1 VAVDETTGTG
11 AIVARLKDELAALDR
26 AYSAGHHGLWSARRR
41 SELVDVALR
50 EVFAATAPAG
60 ARIALAALG
69 GYGRGVLVPGSDVD
83 LLLIHD
89 GSAAEDLS
97 AVASSFLYP
106 LWDAGVAIGH
116 AVRTPEEAEAAAAER
131 LDTMTATLDARLL
144 AGDGDLFARATEGV
158 LRRVRE
164 DPSSFA
170 VRLGAAASER
180 RERYGS
186 AAHLLEPNLK
196 DGGGGL
202 RDVASLGWL
211 ERVLGRSLEEAGA
224 LGPGERASLAAAEEF
239 LTRVRS
245 ALHLET
251 GKRADRLVLDQQP
264 AVARAM
270 GFSDEPRL
278 LAEDGLMRALFE
290 HARSVEYLTEEILIE
305 RRRPGEGRVRAPSPP
320 TDVESVLRLFVG
332 SDGASRSPLPA
343 ELDAAKALEL
353 TDELSW
359 TDETR
364 DAFLAV
370 LRSERGSRSLG
381 TLDRLDILGRLI
393 PEWRGV
399 RCRPQRDPYH
409 RSTVDV
415 HLRST
420 LEGMRSALRDDA
432 RDDPVAREAA
442 EQIADPDAALL
453 GALLHDIGKNGE
465 GAHVTAGVRL
475 AGQALER
482 MRLPARTRELAHFM
496 VEHHLLLP
504 DTATRRDLGD
514 DELVLDVASKVG
526 SPERLAA
533 LYLLSLAD
541 AEATGPAASTE
552 WRRTLI
558 RELVAKVQRVFERG
572 DMGEELAERLTAG
585 VNDVRER
592 LVSERPEEVDRFVL
606 RMPRGYFLTVEPS
619 RAARHFPIVTPPLG
633 SQDVRTASWEG
644 VRTGTYELLVVAADR
659 PGLLSWVA
667 GCLTLEGLSILTA
680 QAFTTDDGAAVDLFE
695 VQGVFEPDVREDK
708 WREFRGTLRKTIAG
722 RVSLDHLVAEKR
734 RHYREP
740 ARSIPV
746 TVAID
751 NEASDFFTV
760 IEIGAADRIGVLY
773 DITRTLAELR
783 LDVHLAKIATY
794 ADRVI
799 DSFYVRDEVGRRIT
813 DREQTERIE
822 RALKDRLVE
831 PSPEA

>member
-1 VAVDETTGTG
+1 VVNEGTTGAG

-41 SELVDVALR
+41 SEMVDEALR
-50 EVFAATAPAG
+50 EIFLAAAPTG
-60 ARIALAALG
+60 GPTALAALG
-69 GYGRGVLVPGSDVD
+69 GYGRGLLAPGSDVD
-83 LLLIHD
+83 LLLLHD
-89 GSAAEDLS
+89 GSAAEDLTAFAS
-97 AVASSFLYP
+97 AFLYP
-106 LWDAGVAIGH
+106 LWDSGVAIGH
-116 AVRTPEEAEAAAAER
+116 AVRTPEEAEAEAGDR
-131 LDTMTATLDARLL
+131 LDTLTATLDARLV
-144 AGDGDLFARATEGV
+144 AGDEELFARATDGV

-164 DPSSFA
+164 DPWSFA
-170 VRLGAAASER
+170 DRLGTAASER

-196 DGGGGL
+196 EGGGGL

-211 ERVLGRSLEEAGA
+211 ERALGRSLEDAGM
-224 LGPGERASLAAAEEF
+224 LGPRERASLAAAEEF

-251 GKRADRLVLDQQP
+251 GKRADRLVLDHQP
-264 AVARAM
+264 AVSRAI

-278 LAEDGLMRALFE
+278 LAEDALMRALFE
-290 HARSVEYLTEEILIE
+290 HARTVEYLTEEILIE
-305 RRRPGEGRVRAPSPP
+305 RRRPGRAVDRSSTLPA
-320 TDVESVLRLFVG
+320 DVDAVLPLFVG
-332 SDGASRSPLPA
+332 PDGSSRSPMPA
-343 ELDAAKALEL
+343 ELDAAEALEL
-353 TDELSW
+353 PDELVW
-359 TDETR
+359 TSETR
-364 DAFLAV
+364 DAFLVV
-370 LRSERGSRSLG
+370 LRSEGGSRSLG

-420 LEGMRSALRDDA
+420 LAGMRSALRDDVH
-432 RDDPVAREAA
+432 DDPVAEEAA
-442 EQIADPDAALL
+442 GQIADPDAALL

-465 GAHVTAGVRL
+465 GAHVAGGVRL
-475 AGQALER
+475 AGCALDR
-482 MRLPARTRELAHFM
+482 MGLPERTRDLALFM

-514 DELVLDVASKVG
+514 DELILDVASKVG
-526 SPERLAA
+526 TPERLAA
-533 LYLLSLAD
+533 LYLLSVAD

-572 DMGEELAERLTAG
+572 DMGEQLAERLTAG

-592 LVSERPEEVDRFVL
+592 LSDERPEEVDRFVL
-606 RMPRGYFLTVEPS
+606 RMPRGYFLTVDPS
-619 RAARHFPIVTPPLG
+619 RAARHFPIVSPPLG
-633 SQDVRTASWEG
+633 SRDVRTASWQG
-644 VRTGTYELLVVAADR
+644 ARTGTYELLVAATDR

-695 VQGVFEPDVREDK
+695 VQGVFEPDVREET
-708 WREFRGTLRKTIAG
+708 WREFRGTLRKAIAG

-734 RHYREP
+734 RHYPEP

-746 TVAID
+746 TVAVD

-760 IEIGAADRIGVLY
+760 IDVGAADRIGVLY

-794 ADRVI
+794 ADRVV

-813 DREQTERIE
+813 DPELITQIE
-822 RALKDRLVE
+822 RTLQDRLSR
-831 PSPEA
+831 PSH

>member
-1 VAVDETTGTG
+1 VVDEGTTGTG
-11 AIVARLKDELAALDR
+11 AIVVRLKDELAALDR

-41 SELVDVALR
+41 SEMVDDALL
-50 EVFAATAPAG
+50 EIFSAAAPTG
-60 ARIALAALG
+60 GPTALAALG
-69 GYGRGVLVPGSDVD
+69 GYGRGVLAPGSDVD
-83 LLLIHD
+83 LLLLHD
-89 GSAAEDLS
+89 GSAAEDLTAFAS
-97 AVASSFLYP
+97 AFLYP
-106 LWDAGVAIGH
+106 LWDSGVAIGH
-116 AVRTPEEAEAAAAER
+116 AVRTPEEAEAAAGDR
-131 LDTMTATLDARLL
+131 LDTLTATLDARLV
-144 AGDGDLFARATEGV
+144 AGDEGLFARATDGV

-164 DPSSFA
+164 DPSGFA
-170 VRLGAAASER
+170 VRLGTAASER

-196 DGGGGL
+196 EGGGGL

-211 ERVLGRSLEEAGA
+211 ERALGRSLEDAGM
-224 LGPGERASLAAAEEF
+224 LGPRERASLAAAEEF

-251 GKRADRLVLDQQP
+251 SKRADRLVLDHQP

-270 GFSDEPRL
+270 GFADEPRL

-290 HARSVEYLTEEILIE
+290 HARTVEYLTEEILIE
-305 RRRPGEGRVRAPSPP
+305 RRRPEEADGRSSSLPAEVDA
-320 TDVESVLRLFVG
+320 VLRLFVG
-332 SDGASRSPLPA
+332 PDGASRSPTPA
-343 ELDAAKALEL
+343 ELDAAEALEL
-353 TDELSW
+353 PDELAW
-359 TDETR
+359 TSETR
-364 DAFLAV
+364 DAFLAL
-370 LRSERGSRSLG
+370 LRSEGGSRSLG
-381 TLDRLDILGRLI
+381 TLDRLDILGRLV

-420 LEGMRSALRDDA
+420 LEGMRSKLRDVH
-432 RDDPVAREAA
+432 DDPVAEEAA
-442 EQIADPDAALL
+442 GQIADPDAALL
-453 GALLHDIGKNGE
+453 GALLHDVGKNGE
-465 GAHVTAGVRL
+465 GAHVAVGVRL
-475 AGQALER
+475 AARALDR
-482 MRLPARTRELAHFM
+482 MGLPKRTRDLALFM

-514 DELVLDVASKVG
+514 DELILDVASKVG
-526 SPERLAA
+526 TPERLAV
-533 LYLLSLAD
+533 LYLLSVAD

-572 DMGEELAERLTAG
+572 DMGEQLAERLTAG

-592 LVSERPEEVDRFVL
+592 LSGERPEEVDRFIL
-606 RMPRGYFLTVEPS
+606 RMPRGYFLTVDPS
-619 RAARHFPIVTPPLG
+619 RAARHFPIVAPALG
-633 SQDVRTASWEG
+633 SQDVRTASWQG
-644 VRTGTYELLVVAADR
+644 ARTGTYELLVAATDR

-695 VQGVFEPDVREDK
+695 VQGVFEPNVREET
-708 WREFRGTLRKTIAG
+708 WREFRGTLRKAIAG

-746 TVAID
+746 TVAVD

-760 IEIGAADRIGVLY
+760 IDVGAADRIGVLY

-794 ADRVI
+794 TDRVV

-813 DREQTERIE
+813 DPELITQIE
-822 RALKDRLVE
+822 RTLKDRL
-831 PSPEA
+831 SKLD